1 MVILKNVFERTKAKF
16 GGKIMNFELED
27 ETLHLL
33 YSDANKKFNL
43 YSDLS
48 NRPLDKIELIKD
60 NWIESYFSANVKEA
74 LGNVRAKYSGFHIPS
89 PAEGENITIEYK
101 HLLEESNQERKVLIR
116 LILDNEYKGND
127 ITKDDDFVLLAVYLN
142 VENADYEQTAEIC
155 TKVTTML
162 SEGTPA
168 YVKHYVLPVRNQ
180 ETRVELVYP
189 LNLGREKEKIYDIV
203 QTLKDMDEKLKLIY
217 PTDEKQD

>member
-1 MVILKNVFERTKAKF
+1 MVIVKDIFERTKAKF
-16 GGKIMNFELED
+16 GGDIMVFELTE

-33 YSDANKKFNL
+33 FSDANKKFFL

-48 NRPLDKIELIKD
+48 NRPKDKMDLVKD
-60 NWIESYFSANVKEA
+60 SWIESYFGANVKEA
-74 LGNVRAKYSGFHIPS
+74 LGNVRGKFSGEAPV
-89 PAEGENITIEYK
+89 PGAELKIEYK
-101 HLLEESNQERKVLIR
+101 HLLEESNQEKKALTR

-162 SEGTPA
+162 SIGTPA

-189 LNLGREKEKIYDIV
+189 VDFSKDKEKIYDLS
-203 QTLKDMDEKLKLIY
+203 QLMKDMDERIKNLY
-217 PTDEKQD
+217 PTNE

>member
-1 MVILKNVFERTKAKF
+1 MVILKDVFERTKAKF

-33 YSDANKKFNL
+33 YSDAHKKFVL

-74 LGNVRAKYSGFHIPS
+74 LGNVRGKYFGESHVPG
-89 PAEGENITIEYK
+89 AELKIEYK
-101 HLLEESNQERKVLIR
+101 HLLEESSQERKTLTR

-127 ITKDDDFVLLAVYLN
+127 IAKDDDFVLLAVYLN

-189 LNLGREKEKIYDIV
+189 LNLGKEKEKIYDIV
-203 QTLKDMDEKLKLIY
+203 QTLKEMDEKLKSMNF
-217 PTDEKQD
+217 TDEEQN